1 MPKKILLAD
10 DEEDIRTVI
19 KFCLTKAGYQVIYAM
34 NGQEAV
40 ALAGQEEPDLILMDY
55 KMPLLD
61 GAEACRQI
69 KGNPRLKDIPIIF
82 MTASSMTI
90 SENLEADKVVS
101 KPFEIGFFLQEV
113 RNMLK

>member
-19 KFCLTKAGYQVIYAM
+19 KFFLTKAGYQVVHAM
-34 NGQEAV
+34 NGQDAV
-40 ALAGQEEPDLILMDY
+40 ALAAQEKPDLILMDY
-55 KMPLLD
+55 KMPLID
-61 GAEACRQI
+61 GAEACRKI
-69 KGNPRLKDIPIIF
+69 KEDARLKHIPILF

-90 SENLEADKVVS
+90 PENLQAEKVVS
-101 KPFEIGFFLQEV
+101 KPFEIEFFLQEV